1 MLHQMMEWGEKNQQ
15 LCHVQL
21 LGPLIFKGF
30 KIACLEIF
38 LSWVTVLEH
47 STYAGQFH
55 RAHKDMELE
64 KQAMHSY
71 PYVKLESIRDILV
84 SPQ

>member
-1 MLHQMMEWGEKNQQ
+1 MEWKEKNQQ

-21 LGPLIFKGF
+21 LRSLIFKGF

-47 STYAGQFH
+47 SIYAGQLH

-64 KQAMHSY
+64 KRAMCSY
-71 PYVKLESIRDILV
+71 PYVKLESIRDIAV
-84 SPQ
+84 STQ

>member
-1 MLHQMMEWGEKNQQ
+1 MDRKKNQQ
-15 LCHVQL
+15 LGHVQL

-30 KIACLEIF
+30 KIACLETF
-38 LSWVTVLEH
+38 LSWVTVLDH
-47 STYAGQFH
+47 SISAGQFH

-64 KQAMHSY
+64 KQAMDSY
-71 PYVKLESIRDILV
+71 PYVKLQSIRHIVV